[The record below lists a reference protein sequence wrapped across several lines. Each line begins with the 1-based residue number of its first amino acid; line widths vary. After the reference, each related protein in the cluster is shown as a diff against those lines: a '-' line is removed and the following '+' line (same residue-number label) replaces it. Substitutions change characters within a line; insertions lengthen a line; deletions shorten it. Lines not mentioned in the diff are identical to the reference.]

1 MKTVCK
7 WLQQYEN
14 WAMRKNSILGA
25 HKMNRSGEV
34 PREEIEAKAKK
45 DENSIPVRT
54 VTAVKRQSHKGW
66 HF

>member
-1 MKTVCK
+1 
-7 WLQQYEN
+7 
-14 WAMRKNSILGA
+14 MRKNSVLGA